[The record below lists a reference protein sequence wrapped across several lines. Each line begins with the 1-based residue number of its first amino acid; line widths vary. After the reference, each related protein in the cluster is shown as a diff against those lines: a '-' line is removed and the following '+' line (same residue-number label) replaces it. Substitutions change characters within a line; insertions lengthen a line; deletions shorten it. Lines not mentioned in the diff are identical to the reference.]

1 MSTHILQPD
10 RSTADDP
17 FSVAQLTALVKGLLE
32 TAFPHVW
39 VAGELS
45 NVVRPQSGH
54 VYFTLKDDSAQ
65 LRSVMWRGQAAR
77 LPMKLQ
83 DGMEVVCR
91 GHLDV
96 YAARG
101 SYQLVVDEMQARGV
115 GQLELA
121 LRQLRDRLAKE
132 GLFDA
137 ARKRPLPQ
145 FPRTIAVVTSPT
157 GAAIRDFLQ
166 VVLRRWHGVHIL
178 IVPTRVQGQGASEEI
193 AAAIRTVGRLT
204 LPIDVLVVTR
214 GGGSLEDL
222 WAFNE
227 EPVVRAIAASTI
239 PTVSAVGHE
248 IDVTLADLAADVRA
262 LTPSEAAERVVLK
275 VEDVLADLRNRE
287 QRLKIAMR
295 SRLDLA
301 RARLDALGQR
311 PVFLRPLD
319 RLHDLSRRLDELG
332 LRARRS
338 ITQQHETTQQR
349 LRGLAGL
356 LESLSPLSVLERG
369 YTVTM
374 LGPTGRPIR
383 DASELSVGQQMTTRF
398 SRGWVASRVEQVEPD
413 VGPHC
418 TDRSQGESE

>member
-17 FSVAQLTALVKGLLE
+17 LSVAQLTALVKGLLE

-54 VYFTLKDDSAQ
+54 VYFTLKDDAAQ

-96 YAARG
+96 YAPRG
-101 SYQLVVDEMQARGV
+101 SYQLVVDEMQPRGV

-275 VEDVLADLRNRE
+275 AEDVLADLRNRE
-287 QRLKIAMR
+287 QRLRIAMR
-295 SRLDLA
+295 SRLDLT

-311 PVFLRPLD
+311 PIFLRPLD
-319 RLHDLSRRLDELG
+319 RLHDLSRRLDEIS

-374 LGPTGRPIR
+374 PGPAGPPIR
-383 DASELSVGQQMTTRF
+383 DVNELSVGQQMTTRF
-398 SRGWVASRVEQVEPD
+398 SRGWATSRVERIEPD

-418 TDRSQGESE
+418 TDQSQDESE

>member
-1 MSTHILQPD
+1 
-10 RSTADDP
+10 
-17 FSVAQLTALVKGLLE
+17 
-32 TAFPHVW
+32 
-39 VAGELS
+39 
-45 NVVRPQSGH
+45 
-54 VYFTLKDDSAQ
+54 
-65 LRSVMWRGQAAR
+65 
-77 LPMKLQ
+77 
-83 DGMEVVCR
+83 
-91 GHLDV
+91 
-96 YAARG
+96 
-101 SYQLVVDEMQARGV
+101 
-115 GQLELA
+115 
-121 LRQLRDRLAKE
+121 
-132 GLFDA
+132 
-137 ARKRPLPQ
+137 
-145 FPRTIAVVTSPT
+145 
-157 GAAIRDFLQ
+157 
-166 VVLRRWHGVHIL
+166 
-178 IVPTRVQGQGASEEI
+178 
-193 AAAIRTVGRLT
+193 
-204 LPIDVLVVTR
+204 
-214 GGGSLEDL
+214 
-222 WAFNE
+222 
-227 EPVVRAIAASTI
+227 
-239 PTVSAVGHE
+239 
-248 IDVTLADLAADVRA
+248 VRA

-275 VEDVLADLRNRE
+275 AEDVLADLRNRE
-287 QRLKIAMR
+287 QRLRIAMR